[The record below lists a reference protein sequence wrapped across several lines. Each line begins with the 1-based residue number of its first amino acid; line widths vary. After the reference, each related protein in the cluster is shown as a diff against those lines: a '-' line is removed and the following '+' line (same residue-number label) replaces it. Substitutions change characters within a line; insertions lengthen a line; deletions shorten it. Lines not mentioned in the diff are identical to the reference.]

1 MLAYKKYITIE
12 DPNRVVL
19 LDLPFRAGQRVEVVV
34 IAEDEARSVRLQELR
49 TTVQGHPGTTS
60 SSSRQRRRYCS
71 GNCSLSCG
79 AMKILIDTNVLV
91 SAALKDKDPETV
103 QQR

>member
-49 TTVQGHPGTTS
+49 TLFKVTQELP
-60 SSSRQRRRYCS
+60 Q
-71 GNCSLSCG
+71 
-79 AMKILIDTNVLV
+79 AQAV
-91 SAALKDKDPETV
+91 SEDDIAAEIAAY
-103 QQR
+103 RAER